1 LPFSAGFDKM
11 ADNLKGATMLDFLG
25 LTEQQLQS
33 WCFGF
38 VFGCATVVL
47 LLDILVWRPM

>member
-1 LPFSAGFDKM
+1 M